1 MDANYLA
8 LGSLATVIVVLLTS
22 RLRRYW
28 DGMAKLS
35 AIPTYGH
42 DGFFSSY
49 ITAFEFVK
57 RGTKLVQEGYKKYPN
72 QAFKVAAMNR
82 WTVVVTGKDMVE
94 DLRKA
99 GDDQLSMSGA
109 LNKSL
114 QSDLLFGRGIQTNSY
129 HAEVVGG
136 ALTRHLA
143 SMFGEVYDELSQAFA
158 EEIPLSD
165 GEHIIEV
172 HCHWE
177 PETDTVTSVALE
189 WVKVPTLGKILRIV
203 CRTSNRLFIGL
214 PLCRDEDW
222 KDLNIRHT
230 IEIFTAAGKASIF
243 PGYWLQRLV
252 ARYLTPLPRNMKR
265 TMELIGPI
273 IEERLEKFRAGEGD
287 SLADDLLTWLI
298 RAAPTEEQ
306 LKPEQLGL
314 RMLTLNV
321 AAIHTT
327 SQAFTHALINLCK
340 HSEYTEPL
348 RKEIEDA
355 IEKEG
360 WTKAAMGRMRML
372 DSFLKESQR
381 VSSSGAISVNRLT
394 LKEFVF
400 SNGTVLPAGTV
411 IGTSPSAL
419 HFDESTYSNPFEFDG
434 LRSYHEREKEGESI
448 KHQMVTPGS
457 NYVAFGVGKHACPG
471 RFFAVNEIK
480 ALFSHAILNYDV
492 KLDEKDEPTKMME
505 TAGRIESDSKTQ
517 VMFRKRRT

>member
-8 LGSLATVIVVLLTS
+8 LGSLATVVVALLTS

-28 DGMAKLS
+28 DDMAKLS
-35 AIPTYGH
+35 AVPTYGH

-72 QAFKVAAMNR
+72 QAFKIAAMNR
-82 WTVVVTGKDMVE
+82 WIVVVTGKDMIE

-99 GDDQLSMSGA
+99 GDDQLSMREA
-109 LNKSL
+109 INRSL
-114 QSDLLFGRGIQTNSY
+114 QADIMFGRIQNSTY
-129 HAEVVGG
+129 HTEVVGG

-143 SMFGEVYDELSQAFA
+143 SMFGEVYDELSQACA

-165 GEHIIEV
+165 
-172 HCHWE
+172 
-177 PETDTVTSVALE
+177 D
-189 WVKVPTLGKILRIV
+189 WVKVPTLAKALRVV
-203 CRTSNRLFIGL
+203 CRTSNRLFVGL
-214 PLCRDEDW
+214 PLCRNEEW
-222 KDLNIRHT
+222 KDINIRHT
-230 IEIFTAAGKASIF
+230 IDLFTAAGKASIF
-243 PGYWLQRLV
+243 PGYWSQRIV

-265 TMELIGPI
+265 TMKLLGPI

-287 SLADDLLTWLI
+287 SLEDDLLTWLI
-298 RAAPTEEQ
+298 RAAPTEEE

-340 HSEYTEPL
+340 HPEYIEPL

-381 VSSSGAISVNRLT
+381 VSSSGAGMFSVNRLT

-419 HFDESTYSNPFEFDG
+419 HFDETTYSNPFEFDG
-434 LRSYHEREKEGESI
+434 LRSYREREKEGESI
-448 KHQMVTPGS
+448 KHQMVTPGV
-457 NYVAFGVGKHACPG
+457 NYIAFGVGKHACPG

-480 ALFSHAILNYDV
+480 ALFSHVILNYDV
-492 KLDEKDEPTKMME
+492 KLDEKDEPTQIRE
-505 TAGRIESDSKTQ
+505 TSGRIETDSKTQ
-517 VMFRKRRT
+517 VMFRRRRA